1 MTSCAFAPRAI
12 ISLKEPF
19 LGALDGSDV
28 VGVVGE
34 GLEGA
39 TLMVADMDWFN
50 LGRLGASEGCFARA
64 VVERDVVDGRPFG
77 VEAVR
82 WLVGV
87 VDSWRPLIES
97 ELVR

>member
-1 MTSCAFAPRAI
+1 MN
-12 ISLKEPF
+12 EPF
-19 LGALDGSDV
+19 FGALDGSVV

-39 TLMVADMDWFN
+39 TLAAADMDWFS
-50 LGRLGASEGCFARA
+50 LGRLGASEGRFARA
-64 VVERDVVDGRPFG
+64 VFEDAADGRPLG
-77 VEAVR
+77 AEAVR

-87 VDSWRPLIES
+87 ADSWRPLIES